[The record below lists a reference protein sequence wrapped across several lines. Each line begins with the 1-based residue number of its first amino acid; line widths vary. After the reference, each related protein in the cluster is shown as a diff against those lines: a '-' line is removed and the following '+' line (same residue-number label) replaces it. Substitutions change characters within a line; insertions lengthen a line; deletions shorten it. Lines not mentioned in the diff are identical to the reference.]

1 MFEDQTLVVDH
12 YGNYFYVPNT
22 SLVVDQYGNYYV
34 KVLYD
39 DTPTQQYQNPNIG
52 NYACYGCSGLKKI
65 MIPKST
71 KVGDSAFKGCWDVE
85 IIRK

>member
-34 KVLYD
+34 TVLCD
-39 DTPTQQYQNPNIG
+39 NTPTQQYQNPDIS
-52 NYACYGCSGLKKI
+52 NYACYTNNDTVSSNDD
-65 MIPKST
+65 IPMYGVS
-71 KVGDSAFKGCWDVE
+71 V
-85 IIRK
+85 